1 MKTTGVVAFLLA
13 ASASLV
19 SALPA
24 PIQNPP
30 PHVSG
35 FMPPSFN
42 NTRPWNPNRGAR
54 VQGQE
59 PPFPTASRGVQEA
72 SLGPTAPAVVPTPTP
87 LPGNGTTF

>member
-13 ASASLV
+13 ASASLI

-24 PIQNPP
+24 PIQSPP
-30 PHVSG
+30 PQVSG

-42 NTRPWNPNRGAR
+42 NTRPWNPDRGAR

-59 PPFPTASRGVQEA
+59 PPFPTASGSVQEA
-72 SLGPTAPAVVPTPTP
+72 SFPTAPAVVPTPTP